1 MSNLPSHASPS
12 FGAQSP
18 ATPRPV
24 DELSLDSNTT
34 SAPAF
39 HSRLDEL
46 RDETASQ
53 ISSTDSDRGDMTP
66 AVPASLLS
74 PSFTPPAT
82 PGGSINTAQL
92 LQQAQLAGA
101 RQGSTHTKPPRL
113 LSRLPNV
120 ECIVRAR
127 IPTTTGAEMFLHLYH
142 NDLDNKEHLAIVFGN
157 TIRSRSLD
165 KVRPGETEMDRMI
178 RGAYIGKLRPGRV
191 SSWYDEEKA
200 GEAASPEDGG
210 AVSSPHTPPQ
220 SHPNEAPLVRIHS
233 ECYTGETAW
242 SARCDCGEQLDEAAR
257 LMSLPMETL
266 TEAASQQSMTV
277 PSNAAGGVIVYLRQ
291 EGRGIGLGEKLKA
304 YNLQDL
310 GSDTVEANLLLRH
323 PADARSYGLATAI
336 LVDLGL
342 GVDSNPHGI
351 RLLTN
356 NPDKIRAVEGPNR
369 EVVVKERVPMVPL
382 AWRSGGK
389 MGIKSSEVEGY
400 LRTKED
406 SPTPSGFTSADAE
419 TPVADNHGGPTT
431 AAGRKRKLNSTSS
444 RGVANLTPEQLAK
457 KRANDRQAQ
466 RAIRERTKSHIE
478 SLEQRVRELS
488 SQKPFLDLQAAL
500 KQNEAIQA
508 ENRELKQGFKAIM
521 DIIQPLVAK
530 QESNL
535 PPPPA
540 PNAVAPPPPL
550 QPLNPSFNPPH
561 YTETHHFTSTSQ
573 RYEPSYTASTPGAE
587 TPTSTHSA
595 PTMSAHRRDTT
606 NGLASFRIA
615 FDYQRHN
622 LTHGLDFG
630 TDERL
635 AFNFLLDASQQVPR
649 VEGFRRS
656 AESFRPSQVD
666 TPSVYTPSASGP
678 VPEQPLPAYM
688 TPIRNI
694 APTCTLDAILLD
706 FLHHRQREAAQG
718 VPTQKLVGP
727 PYPSV
732 SSLLNPEK
740 SVYSHPLSK
749 VFTDIL
755 RTFPDISSLPEQVA
769 VLYLMFLL
777 MRWQIYP
784 TAENYERLPDW
795 LTPRPSQL
803 LTPHPAWIDYLP
815 WPRMR
820 DRLVISYQDY
830 PFENWFIPF
839 TRTLS
844 VNWPYEATD
853 CLLSTSDNED
863 LIMNPVFERH
873 FKNLSNWSL
882 GPAFAQAYPQL
893 VETTR
898 IKP

>member
-12 FGAQSP
+12 FGAQ
-18 ATPRPV
+18 TPTTPQPV
-24 DELSLDSNTT
+24 DELSLKSNIT
-34 SAPAF
+34 SAPAL

-46 RDETASQ
+46 RDETSSQ
-53 ISSTDSDRGDMTP
+53 ISSIDTDRGDMTP

-82 PGGSINTAQL
+82 PGGSINTAEL
-92 LQQAQLAGA
+92 LQQTQLAGA

-165 KVRPGETEMDRMI
+165 KIRPGETEMDRMI
-178 RGAYIGKLRPGRV
+178 RGAYVGKLRPGRV

-200 GEAASPEDGG
+200 EEAASPEAGG
-210 AVSSPHTPPQ
+210 AVSSPHTLPR
-220 SHPNEAPLVRIHS
+220 SSLKEAPLVRIHS

-266 TEAASQQSMTV
+266 AEAASPPDGAV

-342 GVDSNPHGI
+342 GIDSNPHGI

-400 LRTKED
+400 LRTKEA
-406 SPTPSGFTSADAE
+406 SPTPSGFTSADGD
-419 TPVADNHGGPTT
+419 TPVADNGGSTA

-500 KQNEAIQA
+500 KRNEAIQA
-508 ENRELKQGFKAIM
+508 ENRDLKHGLKAVM

-530 QESNL
+530 QDPNQ
-535 PPPPA
+535 PAPPPA
-540 PNAVAPPPPL
+540 PS
-550 QPLNPSFNPPH
+550 QPLDPSFSPLR
-561 YTETHHFTSTSQ
+561 YTETHHFTSTGQ
-573 RYEPSYTASTPGAE
+573 RYESSYTTTTSGAD

-595 PTMSAHRRDTT
+595 PTMSAHRRDSSS

-622 LTHGLDFG
+622 LAHGLDFG

-635 AFNFLLDASQQVPR
+635 GFNFLLDASQQVPR

-656 AESFRPSQVD
+656 TESFRPCQAD
-666 TPSVYTPSASGP
+666 LPPVYTPSPCGP
-678 VPEQPLPAYM
+678 APEQPLPAYK

-706 FLHHRQREAAQG
+706 FLQSRQRKAAEG

-749 VFTDIL
+749 VFVDIL
-755 RTFPDISSLPEQVA
+755 RAFPDISSLPEQVA
-769 VLYLMFLL
+769 VLYSMFLL

-784 TAENYERLPDW
+784 TPANYERLPDW

-803 LTPHPAWIDYLP
+803 LTPHPAWIDYIP

-820 DRLVISYQDY
+820 DRLVASYQDY
-830 PFENWFIPF
+830 PFEHWFIPF

-853 CLLSTSDNED
+853 CLLSTSDHED
-863 LIMNPVFERH
+863 LIINPVFERH
-873 FKNLSNWSL
+873 FRNLDNWSL
-882 GPAFAQAYPQL
+882 GPSFAEAYPHMA
-893 VETTR
+893 ETAR
-898 IKP
+898 IKS